1 MKIVFLDAK
10 TIGDDIDLS
19 AYDTLGEVVKYSF
32 SQPEEVPER
41 AADADVLI
49 VNKIRIDEAA
59 VGRADHLKL
68 VCVTATG
75 TNNLDKDYLE
85 RRGIAW
91 RNVADYSTQSV
102 AQHTFAMLFF
112 LLEKLR
118 YYDDYVKE
126 GRYINDTVFTH
137 FAEHFYELKGKTW
150 GIIGLGNIGRRVAAI
165 AEAFGAEVIYTSP
178 SGSAPQEGYHQV
190 DPDTLLAES
199 DIISVHAPLNQYTEN
214 LINESALKKM
224 KKTCIF
230 LNLGRGPIVNEQDLA
245 DALMQGE
252 IAAAGLD
259 VLCQEPMSSDNPL
272 MAIKD
277 SRKLFITPHIG
288 WASVES
294 RTRLMDIIFIRSK
307 NFSHCHKK
315 RPGRQIQVGQVCSQ
329 LGKEGRP
336 GPKTNIVY
344 HFSAKQ
350 PVQQI
355 PGCSCGCKGTSCFFD
370 PVSLPPY
377 QAEPPCKNGN
387 RSSHRYISHDFGL
400 IL

>member
-75 TNNLDKDYLE
+75 TNNLDKNYLE

-190 DPDTLLAES
+190 DLDTLLAES

-214 LINESALKKM
+214 LINKNALKKM

-259 VLCQEPMSSDNPL
+259 VLGQEPMSSGNPL

-294 RTRLMDIIFIRSK
+294 RTRLMDIIF
-307 NFSHCHKK
+307 H
-315 RPGRQIQVGQVCSQ
+315 QI
-329 LGKEGRP
+329 KE
-336 GPKTNIVY
+336 
-344 HFSAKQ
+344 
-350 PVQQI
+350 
-355 PGCSCGCKGTSCFFD
+355 FFA
-370 PVSLPPY
+370 LP
-377 QAEPPCKNGN
+377 
-387 RSSHRYISHDFGL
+387 
-400 IL
+400 